1 MDRIA
6 LEIAAGE
13 RVLVA
18 GPTGSGKSTLLR
30 ALMGIVPHISGGD
43 LSGGIEVAGLDV
55 RGRAPHDLAAHGV
68 TLVAQDPAETFVADR
83 VAAEVA
89 FGPES
94 LALPEREVDARVETS
109 LAAVGLAVAGRR
121 RVRELSGGEQ
131 QRLAIAAALALRP
144 TVLLMDEPTAHLD
157 EPTAR
162 AILELVAAVARE
174 RGMTLVVAEHRLGIA
189 ARLATRAVVVAAG
202 RIVGDGDPRGVLGDP
217 AVASLGVPV
226 PRSTLAA
233 AALSLRA
240 PLPLTPEELAPRLQ
254 VRGERDASASPR
266 AAPAEEVLRF
276 EHATYAYPSG
286 ERPAVRGVSFVL
298 GKGERAALVGPT
310 GSGKSTVARLAL
322 GVRRPQR
329 GRVALAGMGT
339 RVTPMA
345 RLAAAG
351 GLVLQDPVRQL
362 IAERVDDEIAS
373 GLAGLGRADRRER
386 VERELERFGLA
397 ALRARHPLTLSEG
410 ERRRVVL
417 ATAIARRPAVLVLDE
432 PTLGQDGRQRDELAR
447 LVLELAA
454 EGTGVLVISHDPEFV
469 ADSCERAIVL
479 REGALVADLPIGG
492 SPEEIERLADAGV
505 PLSDVAA
512 TARLLSRS
520 GARVVARSVE
530 DLVARAAP
538 AAVGV

>member
-1 MDRIA
+1 
-6 LEIAAGE
+6 
-13 RVLVA
+13 
-18 GPTGSGKSTLLR
+18 
-30 ALMGIVPHISGGD
+30 MGIVPHISGGD

-131 QRLAIAAALALRP
+131 QRVAIAAALALRP

-202 RIVGDGDPRGVLGDP
+202 RIVRDGDPRGVLGDP

-286 ERPAVRGVSFVL
+286 ERPAVREVSFGL
-298 GKGERAALVGPT
+298 GKGERAALVGRT

-479 REGALVADLPIGG
+479 RDGALVADLPIGG
-492 SPEEIERLADAGV
+492 APEEIERLADAGV